1 LTFLQT
7 TAVLLGLAASAAY
20 CNYRLLRLPRTI
32 GLMVFALIFSLAAIV
47 LGRLGIIAL
56 GSVREMIASVDFG
69 DVLLHGILAFLL
81 FAGALHVDLDSLRTL
96 AAPVAILATAGVVIA
111 TVLTAAMAWVVF
123 GWVGVPIPLV
133 SALLFGAII
142 SPTDPVAVLG
152 ILKEGRVPKQT
163 ETLIAGESL
172 FNDGIAIVVFL
183 TVLETTKHDMTIMA
197 VVLLFGKEV
206 GGAFILGLVVGWF
219 FYKILKSV
227 DAYQVEILLT
237 LALASGLYAL
247 AEVLGVSAPVAV
259 VVAGLFIGN
268 QGRAYAMSNITRE
281 RLDEFWELIDE
292 ILNAVLFLL
301 IGLELLVVD
310 LEPGYMI
317 ASALAVIIVFLSR
330 ASAIGSIVPMLR
342 VWQRFPGGTIPLLVW
357 GGLRGG
363 ISIAMA
369 LSLPNV
375 PGRHLLMMATY
386 IVVLF
391 TVLVQGLTMPRLVAR
406 YAREQERP

>member
-7 TAVLLGLAASAAY
+7 TAVLLALAASAAY

-32 GLMVFALIFSLAAIV
+32 GLMVFALIFSLAAII

-56 GSVREMIASVDFG
+56 GPVREMIASVDFG

-81 FAGALHVDLDSLRTL
+81 FAGALHVDLDSLRSL
-96 AAPVAILATAGVVIA
+96 ALPVGILATAGVVIA
-111 TVLTAAMAWVVF
+111 TALTAAMAWVVF

-152 ILKEGRVPKQT
+152 ILKEGRVPKET

-183 TVLETTKHDMTIMA
+183 TVLETSRHDMTIMA
-197 VVLLFGKEV
+197 VVLLFVKEV
-206 GGAFILGLVVGWF
+206 GGAFILGLVMGWV

-268 QGRAYAMSNITRE
+268 HGRAYAMSSITRE

-330 ASAIGSIVPMLR
+330 AGAIALLVPMLKGWHR
-342 VWQRFPGGTIPLLVW
+342 LPGGTIPLMIW

-369 LSLPNV
+369 LSLADI
-375 PGRHLLMMATY
+375 PGRHLLLIATY
-386 IVVLF
+386 LVVLF

-406 YAREQERP
+406 YGKE